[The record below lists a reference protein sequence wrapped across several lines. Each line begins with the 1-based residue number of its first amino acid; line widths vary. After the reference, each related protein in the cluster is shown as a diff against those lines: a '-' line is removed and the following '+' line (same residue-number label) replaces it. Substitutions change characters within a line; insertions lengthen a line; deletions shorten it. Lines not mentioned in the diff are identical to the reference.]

1 MNNTLFPY
9 KWYLQNG
16 YPERNIKRHNLKVFG
31 TFICGGGSSMGYK
44 LAGYQ
49 HLGGVELDASIAEVY
64 KKNHNPKYIFVED
77 IRAFNKR
84 NDLPDEL
91 YHLDILDGSP
101 PCSTFSMCGQREK
114 AWGKQKHFKEGQVLQ
129 RLDDLVF
136 VYIDTIKKLKPKVAI
151 LENVK
156 GIILGNAMAY
166 AKEILKSL
174 NIIGYDVHVLLQWR
188 GQLL

>member
-1 MNNTLFPY
+1 
-9 KWYLQNG
+9 
-16 YPERNIKRHNLKVFG
+16 
-31 TFICGGGSSMGYK
+31 
-44 LAGYQ
+44 
-49 HLGGVELDASIAEVY
+49 
-64 KKNHNPKYIFVED
+64 
-77 IRAFNKR
+77 
-84 NDLPDEL
+84 
-91 YHLDILDGSP
+91 
-101 PCSTFSMCGQREK
+101 MCGQREK

-174 NIIGYDVHVLLQWR
+174 NIIGYDVQVFLLNAASMGIPQKEK
-188 GQLL
+188 GCSLYAGEKNGITETELKI